1 MLELATLRY
10 LIVKNVTIAT
20 FKEVMWVFDLVPLW
34 NIFSLILL
42 TLTFM
47 MHTFEIQYPRAKYGI
62 LISCP

>member
-1 MLELATLRY
+1 MF
-10 LIVKNVTIAT
+10 TIAT
-20 FKEVMWVFDLVPLW
+20 FKEGMWVFDLVPLW

-47 MHTFEIQYPRAKYGI
+47 MHTFEIQYPRAEYGI